1 MIAWINKHK
10 LPSLLLLIWV
20 MVLVTMLVRHYTG
33 HGLGSANTADGV
45 IFSVIFGLPALAVGL
60 FKWSRGGE

>member
-1 MIAWINKHK
+1 
-10 LPSLLLLIWV
+10 

-33 HGLGSANTADGV
+33 QSLGTANTADGV
-45 IFSVIFGLPALAVGL
+45 IFGVIFGLPALAVGL